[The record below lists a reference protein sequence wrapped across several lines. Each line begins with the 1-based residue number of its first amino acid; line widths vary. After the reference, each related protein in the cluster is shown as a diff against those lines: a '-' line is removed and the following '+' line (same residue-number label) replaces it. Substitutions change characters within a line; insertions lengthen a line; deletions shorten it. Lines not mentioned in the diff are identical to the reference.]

1 MGATVV
7 NDTAQIRTLYR
18 ALSKCGA
25 ISLDRQKMLGALI
38 QRQKEDG
45 NTLEDAIARL
55 DGMGRDEVDA
65 SGQVVVKGVN
75 REIISDSIAWV
86 RAHW

>member
-1 MGATVV
+1 METTAVH
-7 NDTAQIRTLYR
+7 DTDRLRTLYR
-18 ALSKCGA
+18 ILVKCGA

-38 QRQKEDG
+38 QRQKEVG